1 MQRNA
6 LVNGCISLLGASGLG
21 FLSSIPCE
29 DGASENWR
37 HLGFSG
43 ASEKHSSC
51 IGASG
56 LILTA
61 AYDMECA
68 RPRTVSISYKTTGYC
83 EGLITALVGVPTS
96 STMASLVWVPIFFD
110 RLTLTHAFISS
121 ASDYSECTLLTLNP
135 LLRLLF
141 YATIIYGEINF
152 FLHALD
158 GICL

>member
-6 LVNGCISLLGASGLG
+6 LLNCVTSLLGASRLDFRSYILG
-21 FLSSIPCE
+21 E

-43 ASEKHSSC
+43 AFEKHSSC
-51 IGASG
+51 IDASG

-61 AYDMECA
+61 AYDMIYA

-83 EGLITALVGVPTS
+83 EGYISDLVGVPTL
-96 STMASLVWVPIFFD
+96 STMESLVWILIFFD
-110 RLTLTHAFISS
+110 RLTLTYPFILF
-121 ASDYSECTLLTLNP
+121 ATDYSECTLLTLNP
-135 LLRLLF
+135 FLSLHF